1 MSISELPLR
10 TCHLAWFPIGFL
22 ADVRDVHAPRDADAV
37 RLSYCYGEEPE
48 YEAGEPDPEHTAGNE
63 EERGRRRDR
72 ESWMSGGTRR
82 AGVLDTPIF
91 AKASRLE
98 TGGEGT
104 MSGEE
109 VMELGL
115 GEDDLLDREEASSG
129 HATMRTSPRRGDAP
143 LAGASRDQAATPSS
157 VEDLARALLAGS
169 SLTADIR
176 KIARQQAALVV
187 GDLAEVPASRRPA
200 ISETEASG
208 LGRRSLLLGHDMV
221 DKFDPADPDS
231 SIERWLQKIDQLGV
245 VHGWTNYERA
255 TLAQA
260 KLTGAAR
267 RWFFQLEDYDFTW
280 EQWKAKLRA
289 AFPRRREFANMLEEL
304 VNRRKQPV
312 ESITSYYHDKLAL
325 CDRVRI
331 TGADAVSCIVSGLPA
346 DLRTNAQ
353 AARCGTPDEL
363 YNSFLAGLESY
374 RGGGSSRTVASRVQV
389 PRREPEAQRRGM
401 VADRVLKRCFNC
413 QKRTDHVSRDCPQPA
428 VDRCRA
434 CGEGGHW
441 ARECPKRRSCGQ
453 GDGQAT
459 VATRGGS
466 STSAQQV
473 RLLLDPSNRSFRHV
487 VFINGERVKA
497 YLDTG
502 SEQNLMAADVARRLG
517 LTVRED
523 GEIQA
528 LRGFGGGVVY
538 SLGEVV
544 CDMMLADC
552 RIAIKALITA
562 ADLGQIELLLGLPTI
577 NGPGVT
583 MVVRGG
589 KTYLT
594 TEPDMEE
601 LFRRI
606 NLESDGRRPKVV
618 LAEDVTIVPD
628 AITSAK
634 VKVIEGVPGV
644 RYCMSRKEFPCGRAH
659 IVIPAGILSGVDD
672 FVKVMNVGADQIQW
686 KRGRLVSRV
695 QACQGSQETPLT
707 ASYQVRLLSSHSSE
721 LDISGVIVGDVSERC
736 KESLFE
742 LLRRKSC
749 CFSKGDGDLGLTHLG
764 QMQLRRTTE
773 VPVYHRPYRLSFRE
787 RELVPTDQ
795 AKDSCTP
802 IERQPIPFDT
812 VHVDHLGPFVKSVR
826 GHSYILMVVDG
837 FTKFVLAKPCKTLQS
852 AEAIRRLGEV
862 FGEFGYPRRLISDQ
876 GKAFKNKAFMADK
889 GIRHVMNAVAT
900 PRANG
905 QVERSNRT
913 IVEALSSTAETEGR
927 WDDVLPDVVWGLNNT
942 INLSTRFAPANL
954 MFSHNRG
961 RVADLADGEL
971 ASDQIETGNTGNVPW
986 TAAGSPQTTEGGL
999 GYTATVD
1006 VPGAVGAGQEA
1017 GAIDLGRGAGT
1028 ADSQSPQASRT
1039 EKGGAVD
1046 TPTGTNSEQQGDDF
1060 AYAPPPAGNPRR
1072 KRPRRIP
1079 GVTRR
1084 SARLLRRQVT
1094 TEGCRAEGDVEG
1106 GVLSTVLLYGDEQT
1120 AAGTSVPGEAT
1131 HHTALSD
1138 GKAQPRDFDS
1148 KVLRDRIRSMDRI
1161 GRVARKMKSRYDR
1174 RRKVA
1179 ASYKA
1184 GELVLWRDAAAQKA
1198 GMGISH
1204 KLANKFD
1211 GPYQVCKV
1219 LPNDRYII
1227 GAIKG
1232 VRGYKRFTALVAVD
1246 SLRRY
1251 HSVNEVD
1258 YDSNPDSDSGESN
1271 PGGQPLAN

>member
-1 MSISELPLR
+1 
-10 TCHLAWFPIGFL
+10 
-22 ADVRDVHAPRDADAV
+22 
-37 RLSYCYGEEPE
+37 
-48 YEAGEPDPEHTAGNE
+48 
-63 EERGRRRDR
+63 
-72 ESWMSGGTRR
+72 
-82 AGVLDTPIF
+82 
-91 AKASRLE
+91 
-98 TGGEGT
+98 

-115 GEDDLLDREEASSG
+115 GDDDLLDREEASSG

-176 KIARQQAALVV
+176 KITRQQAALVV
-187 GDLAEVPASRRPA
+187 GDVAEVPASRRPE
-200 ISETEASG
+200 ISEMEASG
-208 LGRRSLLLGHDMV
+208 LGRRSLLLGHDVV

-267 RWFFQLEDYDFTW
+267 RWFFQLEDYDLTW

-304 VNRRKQPV
+304 VNRRKQPA

-389 PRREPEAQRRGM
+389 PRREPEAQRRSM

-441 ARECPKRRSCGQ
+441 ARECPKRRSYGQ

-459 VATRGGS
+459 VATRGVS
-466 STSAQQV
+466 STSAQQAC
-473 RLLLDPSNRSFRHV
+473 SFYKWG
-487 VFINGERVKA
+487 FYKKRVKA

-562 ADLGQIELLLGLPTI
+562 ADLGPIELLLGLPTI

-606 NLESDGRRPKVV
+606 NLEPDGRRPKVV

-634 VKVIEGVPGV
+634 VEVIEGVPGV
-644 RYCMSRKEFPCGRAH
+644 RYCMSRKEFPCGRSH

-695 QACQGSQETPLT
+695 QACQGSQET
-707 ASYQVRLLSSHSSE
+707 RLAISE

-764 QMQLRRTTE
+764 QMQLRLTTE
-773 VPVYHRPYRLSFRE
+773 VPVYHRPYGLSFRE
-787 RELVPTDQ
+787 REL
-795 AKDSCTP
+795 
-802 IERQPIPFDT
+802 
-812 VHVDHLGPFVKSVR
+812 
-826 GHSYILMVVDG
+826 
-837 FTKFVLAKPCKTLQS
+837 
-852 AEAIRRLGEV
+852 
-862 FGEFGYPRRLISDQ
+862 
-876 GKAFKNKAFMADK
+876 
-889 GIRHVMNAVAT
+889 
-900 PRANG
+900 
-905 QVERSNRT
+905 
-913 IVEALSSTAETEGR
+913 
-927 WDDVLPDVVWGLNNT
+927 
-942 INLSTRFAPANL
+942 
-954 MFSHNRG
+954 
-961 RVADLADGEL
+961 
-971 ASDQIETGNTGNVPW
+971 
-986 TAAGSPQTTEGGL
+986 
-999 GYTATVD
+999 
-1006 VPGAVGAGQEA
+1006 EA

-1094 TEGCRAEGDVEG
+1094 TEGCRAQGDVEG

-1148 KVLRDRIRSMDRI
+1148 KVLRDRIRAMDRI
-1161 GRVARKMKSRYDR
+1161 GRAARKMKSRYDR

-1198 GMGISH
+1198 GMEISH